1 MCFKGENCGII
12 EKIDT
17 FLLEKKPRRLKHMYR
32 NKISGCFKKE
42 VLQYDI
48 NVLGKFKQAKLH
60 KIVFFQELSYL
71 DKDNSAFMAILFIT
85 SCNSMMMI
93 HE

>member
-60 KIVFFQELSYL
+60 KIVFFQKLSY
-71 DKDNSAFMAILFIT
+71 FR
-85 SCNSMMMI
+85 
-93 HE
+93 